1 MIAPSDNLRRIL
13 YIEDDQGL
21 ARLLQRQLERQRFEV
36 DIAFDGRSG
45 LEQLKRNSYDLIL
58 LDYNLPDINGIE
70 VLKQLVPPMQYPPV
84 IILTTSGDERVA
96 LQALEMGAADYAVKD
111 TGQFYFDLLP
121 AIMQAAYIKD
131 QLMRENERQR
141 RELALAKER
150 AEAANAAKSDFL
162 AVMSHEIRTPM
173 NAVIGL
179 SRLLLQTKLD
189 ARQTEMTETLR
200 SNADILLKLVNDLLD
215 LSRIES
221 GQIELEFHPFTI
233 ADILSEAQSMFANQ
247 AKAKGLE
254 FSIVDRTNGQSFV
267 GDHSRLQQILV
278 NIVSNALKFTSSGSI
293 GITADTKPVDGKKA
307 NVFISITDTG
317 IGIPPEKL
325 PVIFNRFV
333 QADKNVE
340 RTFGGSGLGLAICKS
355 LAQLMNGDVTVV
367 SAPQAGSSFTLS
379 LSLPL
384 AEKEEIRLPA
394 AQQDGVGRSD
404 TPRGTVLIV
413 EDYPANVMVASMMLE
428 HLGFSADTATNG
440 EEALRK
446 IEACTSPYTA
456 ILMDVQMPEMD
467 GFETTRRIREME
479 KTKGYRHY
487 IIGVT
492 AHALAGDRERCLEA
506 GMNQYMSKPVH
517 PDILAQKL
525 TVLAR
530 ATAA

>member
-1 MIAPSDNLRRIL
+1 MISPSDNLRRIL

-21 ARLLQRQLERQRFEV
+21 ARLLQRRLERQRFEV
-36 DIAFDGRSG
+36 DVAFNGKDG
-45 LEQLKRNSYDLIL
+45 LEQLKRSSYDLIL
-58 LDYNLPDINGIE
+58 LDYNLPDVNGIE
-70 VLKQLVPPMQYPPV
+70 VLKQLMPPIQYPPV

-141 RELALAKER
+141 RELALAKEK

-215 LSRIES
+215 LSRIEA
-221 GQIELEFHPFTI
+221 GQIELEHHPFTI
-233 ADILSEAQSMFANQ
+233 ADILSDADSMFANQ
-247 AKAKGLE
+247 AKTKGLA
-254 FSIVDRTNGQSFV
+254 FSAIDRTNGLSFI
-267 GDHSRLQQILV
+267 GDHARLQQILV
-278 NIVSNALKFTSSGSI
+278 NLVSNALKFTSTGSI
-293 GITADTKPVDGKKA
+293 SITADAKPITDNKM
-307 NVFISITDTG
+307 NIFISITDTG
-317 IGIPPEKL
+317 MGIVPEKL
-325 PVIFNRFV
+325 PIIFNRFV

-355 LAQLMNGDVTVV
+355 LAQLMGGDVTVV

-384 AEKEEIRLPA
+384 ANQQEILEPEA
-394 AQQDGVGRSD
+394 FNDGTENLD

-428 HLGFSADTATNG
+428 HLGFFADTATSG
-440 EEALRK
+440 KEALRK
-446 IEACTSPYTA
+446 IESCTAPYIA

-467 GFETTRRIREME
+467 GFETTRRIREIE
-479 KTKGYRHY
+479 KEKGFRHY

-525 TVLAR
+525 AMLAK
-530 ATAA
+530 AAA